1 MNSQER
7 QFGIQRILVVV
18 DTSRQSLLAL
28 QIAASLASR
37 LDAEVIGIFVEDIN
51 LFRLTELPFIQEVS
65 YYSARPYPL
74 SSQSLERQMR
84 ASSRRLREI
93 IQMFSASSNLR
104 WSLETARGSY
114 PRDLLASVLDTDLL
128 ILVQSGLPGMR
139 RVGPVVRSLI
149 QQAPRQAL
157 IVNLPVEPGKQVTI
171 LYDGSES
178 SKKALLAGEL
188 VIAAENPVV
197 VLIIAKDFEQALRL
211 QAQAQAELAPFPQQV
226 RYHWL
231 RSADVI
237 LLTKFS
243 RREKCGV
250 LVIPAESDSLPIDKM
265 LSLLDR
271 TECSVLLVH

>member
-149 QQAPRQAL
+149 QQPPRQAL